1 MRLRACQSSVDH
13 QCPSKA
19 VASSVG
25 SRMDTT
31 RVTSP
36 PPLSRPDPSSLVCL
50 ADLPADAPSPLRR
63 FAPGACS
70 LAKEVPPRP
79 RRRNQHP
86 TQQHTAAGTC
96 MLPALVNDNGHH
108 LFFLPQR
115 EFGSIMNSSCFLS
128 STAPGSVD

>member
-1 MRLRACQSSVDH
+1 
-13 QCPSKA
+13 
-19 VASSVG
+19 
-25 SRMDTT
+25 MDTT

-70 LAKEVPPRP
+70 LAKEVPPGP
-79 RRRNQHP
+79 GGETNIP
-86 TQQHTAAGTC
+86 PNNTQQQAHACCPRSSMTMDIT
-96 MLPALVNDNGHH
+96 
-108 LFFLPQR
+108 FFSPQR